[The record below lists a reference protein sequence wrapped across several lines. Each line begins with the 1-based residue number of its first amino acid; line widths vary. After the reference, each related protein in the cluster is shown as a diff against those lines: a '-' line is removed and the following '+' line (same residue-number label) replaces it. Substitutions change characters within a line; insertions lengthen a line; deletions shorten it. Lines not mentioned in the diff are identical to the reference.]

1 MQATEPRTVRFE
13 ALFIC
18 RLTCGFT
25 PITMRLPSKTVERPC
40 RLKDAHS
47 QTSLLQGGIFFKIYI
62 PGDALNDLGFFS
74 KSPLPTNTDSMSP
87 V

>member
-25 PITMRLPSKTVERPC
+25 PITMRLPSKSVEKPC

-47 QTSLLQGGIFFKIYI
+47 QTSLLQGDFFRYI
-62 PGDALNDLGFFS
+62 SPGDALNDLGFFS
-74 KSPLPTNTDSMSP
+74 KSPLPTNMDFMSP